1 MAGASA
7 ALSEV
12 GMNSSALW
20 IVTALYGVQAAIC
33 FRSRE
38 FPQVAMLGGY
48 VIANLGLIWS
58 MS

>member
-1 MAGASA
+1 MSTWP
-7 ALSEV
+7 V
-12 GMNSSALW
+12 WFVNSFYCL
-20 IVTALYGVQAAIC
+20 QAIIC
-33 FRSRE
+33 IRNNQ